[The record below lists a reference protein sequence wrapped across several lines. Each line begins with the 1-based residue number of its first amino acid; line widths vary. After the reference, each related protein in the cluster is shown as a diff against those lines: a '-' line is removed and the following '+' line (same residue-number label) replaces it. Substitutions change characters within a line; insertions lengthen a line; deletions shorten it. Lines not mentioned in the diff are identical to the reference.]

1 MLEKLGKLLLKS
13 PRVQMLEMLS
23 KFFRLFNVM
32 MMIKD
37 VAMMFPCFSFSL
49 ANIDR

>member
-23 KFFRLFNVM
+23 KFFRIGARSEKRLE
-32 MMIKD
+32 
-37 VAMMFPCFSFSL
+37 
-49 ANIDR
+49 